1 MFDSDTV
8 LPVCVLSLTKLVRLS
23 DFTCVSV
30 QIVTLLSNCFCARPY
45 LYGPT
50 SQGERLQILQ
60 NFQHNPKVN
69 TIFVSKVEHLP
80 VHQIYFGPSCGHCLF
95 HYWVA
100 SLWPVQLHILLQSC
114 IKPLVLGFFPFLFWV
129 SLRVLLELLLWMS
142 WHSCHF
148 FVVVLYFV
156 HIQWLPFD
164 WLWSFSCL
172 LSPPPTGCWHI
183 LWFAGSQC
191 VDSDLSSRRF
201 QATRSPA
208 TG

>member
-23 DFTCVSV
+23 DFTSVSV

-69 TIFVSKVEHLP
+69 TIFVSKVERLP
-80 VHQIYFGPSCGHCLF
+80 VCQNIFWTQLCSLLIPLLGCQFVTHSVTHITSKLYQATCFGGVS
-95 HYWVA
+95 
-100 SLWPVQLHILLQSC
+100 
-114 IKPLVLGFFPFLFWV
+114 FLFWV

-142 WHSCHF
+142 WHSYHF
-148 FVVVLYFV
+148 FVVVLYIV

-172 LSPPPTGCWHI
+172 LSPLPTGCWHI